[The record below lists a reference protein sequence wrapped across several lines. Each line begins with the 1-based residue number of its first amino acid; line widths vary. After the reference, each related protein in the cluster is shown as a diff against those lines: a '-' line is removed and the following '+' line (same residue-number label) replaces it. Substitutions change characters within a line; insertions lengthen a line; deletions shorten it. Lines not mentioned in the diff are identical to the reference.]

1 MQYRILPAEGTHV
14 ILLLCSKKN
23 WMKRGN
29 LCLCLPIYILSG
41 VTEINTNTLKHIY
54 LFLQIYFQVF
64 VSVPNLIFLLQIRRK
79 SLSVQFH
86 EQCERSSFPVV
97 EAEESIFYSGALC
110 QIKGWHE
117 CVLISVTCR
126 CKMKN
131 PQQWWCKEF
140 EKRSC
145 KTVEKRTCS
154 RTMRGQ
160 MKTRSYFLILRES
173 WRETVNDGEQVFM
186 SCLRLTESVSF
197 LLSSQAQVV

>member
-1 MQYRILPAEGTHV
+1 MSFCCCVL
-14 ILLLCSKKN
+14 KN
-23 WMKRGN
+23 WRKQGN
-29 LCLCLPIYILSG
+29 LCLCVPIYILSG

-54 LFLQIYFQVF
+54 LFLQIFFQVF
-64 VSVPNLIFLLQIRRK
+64 FLFLTW
-79 SLSVQFH
+79 S
-86 EQCERSSFPVV
+86 SSFRSDVN
-97 EAEESIFYSGALC
+97 LC
-110 QIKGWHE
+110 QSSSMNSVKDLVFQWWRQKNPSFTLEPFAKLSE

-145 KTVEKRTCS
+145 KTVEKRACS